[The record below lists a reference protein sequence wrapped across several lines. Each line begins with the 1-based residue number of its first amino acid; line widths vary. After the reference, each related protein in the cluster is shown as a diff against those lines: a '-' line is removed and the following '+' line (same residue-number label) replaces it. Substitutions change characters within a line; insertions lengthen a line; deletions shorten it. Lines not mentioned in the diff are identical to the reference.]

1 MSKVTTKGQ
10 VTLPKKLRDAIG
22 LKAGSE
28 VEFEL
33 DDGRIVVRKRAP
45 TEILA
50 RWRGR
55 YEGKLL
61 GATVDETME
70 LLRGERLPIDAE
82 PT

>member
-1 MSKVTTKGQ
+1 MSTVTTKGQ

-22 LKAGSE
+22 LKPGSE

-33 DDGRIVVRKRAP
+33 DGGRILVRKRAP

-61 GATVDETME
+61 GETVDETMD
-70 LLRGERLPIDAE
+70 LLRGERPPRDPE